1 MDSSTL
7 FTLLFFLLVATW
19 TERVAC
25 CVDFDSDC
33 ALVDEIRNSAHVII
47 FPGTKLY
54 EKSCIQNIQIYF
66 SQAWQTTFAIAVSRI
81 TAPWLAT
88 IATLMVEQGQQ
99 LLL

>member
-1 MDSSTL
+1 MFS
-7 FTLLFFLLVATW
+7 LLFFISVSIW
-19 TERVAC
+19 TNRVSC

-47 FPGTKLY
+47 FPGTKFY
-54 EKSCIQNIQIYF
+54 NYNYHIQNIQIYF

-88 IATLMVEQGQQ
+88 TATLMV
-99 LLL
+99 